1 MGSTIEFLKTFF
13 DGSTGLRHH
22 ENPFV
27 VLERRLVILAILL
40 ILASL
45 VVNGCSPTTRIA
57 KATTGI
63 AEAASSSKNRFAV
76 IQAEAEAPAPN
87 LPLIKEEAVGGVSEQ
102 SYILSFAGSIQE
114 ALPSVEDQVPPW
126 MNLIQYGIIVAGI
139 LGVAWILWYTGIGSL
154 IKGLLGF
161 IPKAKRREAD
171 LANMML
177 DEKSPVTV
185 REFIAARRASD
196 PEFDKAYA
204 TTHRKRSEKN

>member
-1 MGSTIEFLKTFF
+1 MIGFFKTYFE
-13 DGSTGLRHH
+13 DSTGLRPH
-22 ENPFV
+22 EDPFD
-27 VLERRLVILAILL
+27 VLERRLIVLAILL
-40 ILASL
+40 LFVAIAFG
-45 VVNGCSPTTRIA
+45 GCSPTTRIA

-63 AEAASSSKNRFAV
+63 TEAASSSKNRFAV
-76 IQAEAEAPAPN
+76 IESEASAQAPN
-87 LPLIKEEAVGGVSEQ
+87 LPLIQTEAVGGKQEQ
-102 SYILSFAGSIQE
+102 SHILSLTGSIQE

-171 LANMML
+171 LASMML

-196 PEFDKAYA
+196 QEFDKAYA
-204 TTHRKRSEKN
+204 AAHRKRSKEN